1 MNLQDGRFVPG
12 AGATEIELARQV
24 ASYGETLPGLEQY
37 AVKKFATALENF
49 PKTLAE
55 NTGVKANEVV
65 SKLLAAHEEGK
76 KNHGFDIE
84 VSSIYRVRFDEVAEI
99 SHL

>member
-1 MNLQDGRFVPG
+1 MFLQDGRFVPG
-12 AGATEIELARQV
+12 AGATEIELARQI

-37 AVKKFATALENF
+37 AVKKFATALESF

-76 KNHGFDIE
+76 KNYGFDID
-84 VSSIYRVRFDEVAEI
+84 VSNIYFFI
-99 SHL
+99 L